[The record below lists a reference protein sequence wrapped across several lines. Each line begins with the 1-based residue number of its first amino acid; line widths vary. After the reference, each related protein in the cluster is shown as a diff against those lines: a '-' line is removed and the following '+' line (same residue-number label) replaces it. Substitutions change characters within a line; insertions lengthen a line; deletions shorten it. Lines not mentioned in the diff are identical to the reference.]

1 MGIPIDFNITVS
13 SPPPTPNL
21 SKLRRYISELVV
33 LARSVLNSEHSHPP
47 AGTVDNMGEYFYL
60 RIHINDLFVR
70 SLGFDFYAAGA
81 YYDIVEACLLLGMVR
96 RGLSQTLEAVRW
108 PEMDVP
114 ERERQRVWRRA
125 NDAVQFGVFDR
136 GWSWGSGAEDA
147 EADVVHEAAMG
158 ALEEPEDQVP
168 TR

>member
-33 LARSVLNSEHSHPP
+33 LARSVLNSEHSRPP
-47 AGTVDNMGEYFYL
+47 AGTVDIMGEYLHL

-70 SLGFDFYAAGA
+70 SWGFDFYAAGA
-81 YYDIVEACLLLGMVR
+81 YYEIVEARLLLGMVR

-108 PEMDVP
+108 PEMRVP

-125 NDAVQFGVFDR
+125 NDAVQLGVFDR
-136 GWSWGSGAEDA
+136 GWSWASGAGDA
-147 EADVVHEAAMG
+147 EAEVVHAAAMG
-158 ALEEPEDQVP
+158 ALEEPADQVP